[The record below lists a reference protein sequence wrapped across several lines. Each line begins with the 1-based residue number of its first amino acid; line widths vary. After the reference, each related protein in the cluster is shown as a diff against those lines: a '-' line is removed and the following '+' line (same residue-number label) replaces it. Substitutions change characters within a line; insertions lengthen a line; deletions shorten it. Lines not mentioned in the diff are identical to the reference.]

1 MKLGTFVRP
10 SMDNPDAA
18 FAPLAEMGF
27 TCCQL
32 AYKPPVFLKED
43 AEKIRAAADRHGIEI
58 SAHFIGYRDGYGPGQ
73 RDQRLRFGPV
83 MAGLTSPS
91 FGAQRLEYLMQGCEF
106 VKWLGITDLI
116 IHAGYIPYDPFDPAF
131 TQLVAYIRVLGKRC
145 KDLGLNLLFETGAE
159 SPLPIMRLIHESGLD
174 NLYINLDTGNGIL
187 YGTHNPVDALYSVG
201 HLVRNLHMKDALPPV
216 DCYELGKETAFGD
229 GIVDF
234 ERCVKR
240 LAELGYDRYM
250 VIEREVGT
258 TDQQKRDILN
268 AKLYLEE
275 LLKKYAQNA

>member
-10 SMDNPDAA
+10 NMDDPDAA
-18 FAPLAEMGF
+18 FATLEEMGF

-32 AYKPPVFLKED
+32 AYKPEVFRKED

-58 SAHFIGYRDGYGPGQ
+58 SAYFIGFRDGYGPGQ

-83 MAGLTSPS
+83 MAGLTSAT

-106 VKWLGITDLI
+106 LNWLGITDLI
-116 IHAGYIPYDPFDPAF
+116 IHAGYIPFDCFEPAYL
-131 TQLVAYIRVLGKRC
+131 QLLSFVRVLGKRC

-159 SPLPIMRLIHESGLD
+159 APLPIMRLIHESGLD
-174 NLYINLDTGNGIL
+174 NLYLNLDTGNGIL
-187 YGTHNPVDALYSVG
+187 YGTHNPVDALYSAG
-201 HLVRNLHMKDALPPV
+201 HLVRNLHMKDALPPT
-216 DCYELGKETAFGD
+216 DCYELGRETAFGD

-234 ERCVKR
+234 DRVVKR

-258 TDQQKRDILN
+258 SEQQKQDILK
-268 AKLYLEE
+268 AKQYLED
-275 LLKKYAQNA
+275 LLKKYYQNA